1 MQTTPKNAQNTEKS
15 PAEHVRQ
22 VLCVT
27 VAAWGVRPE
36 SPRAVARRAPHGY
49 EPLRA
54 RRRRFFEAARA
65 LGEPQRLA
73 HSW

>member
-1 MQTTPKNAQNTEKS
+1 MKTATAKS
-15 PAEHVRQ
+15 PTEHAQQ
-22 VLCVT
+22 VLGVT
-27 VAAWGVRPE
+27 IAAWDVRPE

-54 RRRRFFEAARA
+54 RRRRFFEAARV

-73 HSW
+73 HAW